1 MCPHL
6 SGLSKLRAR
15 VVGFISPSFCL
26 SFSHLVTL
34 INIIVSKCSWGL
46 LFFQLL
52 ISIIWGGKI
61 TQIFNDRF
69 KQGDGKQRNISL
81 RDTIEFLHLE
91 QNGLLL
97 LTQSKLFISF
107 LKTLQSHHFI
117 DYSQLQLKRHFSF
130 VTISY

>member
-1 MCPHL
+1 ML
-6 SGLSKLRAR
+6 LGLA
-15 VVGFISPSFCL
+15 F
-26 SFSHLVTL
+26 FSA
-34 INIIVSKCSWGL
+34 INFDNL
-46 LFFQLL
+46 
-52 ISIIWGGKI
+52 GGKI

-97 LTQSKLFISF
+97 LTRSKIFISF
-107 LKTLQSHHFI
+107 LKTLQIHHFI